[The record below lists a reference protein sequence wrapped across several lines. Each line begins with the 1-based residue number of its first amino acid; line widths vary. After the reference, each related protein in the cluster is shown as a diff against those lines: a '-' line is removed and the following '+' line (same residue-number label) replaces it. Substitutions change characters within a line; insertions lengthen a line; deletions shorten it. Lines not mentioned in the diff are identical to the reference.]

1 MLGTLIAAGFGSLLL
16 SNPRKRR
23 KAHHRHRNPE
33 SADGTAARELE
44 LYIVNDGTLYRQ
56 SVQPIIANLAK
67 KIRKG
72 KYDKA
77 KAVKLWQYAADFG
90 AQRYTQEFGGS
101 YGKHSG
107 NGSYGAFSAPTRR
120 TVAAALQ
127 EYYQDELD
135 AAVMKTNPRR
145 HRARRRNPSGVTTTV
160 HTVGQTQ
167 VIINRWRNRN
177 ATAFITVT
185 AQGPK
190 GVKSWDAKSQGPS
203 AGGYSKPDQAIE
215 RVYHKIA
222 GALSLRQ
229 LAAVV
234 RERPQDSSR
243 SLDTLAETAA
253 VALNAR

>member
-23 KAHHRHRNPE
+23 KARRRNPE
-33 SADGTAARELE
+33 TEVRELV
-44 LYIVNDGTLYRQ
+44 LYITNDGDLYRRQ
-56 SVQPIIANLAK
+56 AQPIIKNLQK
-67 KIRKG
+67 KIAKG
-72 KYDKA
+72 TYDA
-77 KAVKLWQYAADFG
+77 GKAVKLWGYLADAG
-90 AQRYTQEFGGS
+90 AQKYTKEFDAQPGL
-101 YGKHSG
+101 H
-107 NGSYGAFSAPTRR
+107 GSYGAFSAADRR
-120 TVAAALQ
+120 AAAKDLQ
-127 EYYQDELD
+127 ESYEEELRS
-135 AAVMKTNPRR
+135 TNPRGH

-222 GALSLRQ
+222 GSYPSWGGSREDLEATAE
-229 LAAVV
+229 AA
-234 RERPQDSSR
+234 
-243 SLDTLAETAA
+243 AK
-253 VALNAR
+253 ALNSR